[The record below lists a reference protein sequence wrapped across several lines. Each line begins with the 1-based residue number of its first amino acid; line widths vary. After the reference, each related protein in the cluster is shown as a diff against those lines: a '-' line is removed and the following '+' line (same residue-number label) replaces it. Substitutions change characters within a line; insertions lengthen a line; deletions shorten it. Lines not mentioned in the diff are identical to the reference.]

1 MKLLTLIIIF
11 LFSFAK
17 TKVGIPIISSS
28 KIVVSPSININC
40 TVGTIQVCHDSEHRL
55 CHCKIDFDSNPL
67 KTAKKFTNGTNLQW
81 LENSKKFTPICMKI
95 YDPKKPLGCPVGYRL
110 TNYKSNSSILV
121 PYCTK
126 YLTYEYERIPFGTNF
141 TKSKKLHGGNT
152 KNKVIHRSKNI
163 YLLSH
168 EAKIRLGYTHNKTTA
183 IKIIKNKK

>member
-55 CHCKIDFDSNPL
+55 CHCKIDFDSSPL
-67 KTAKKFTNGTNLQW
+67 KTEKKCTNGTILQW
-81 LENSKKFTPICMKI
+81 LENSKKFTPTCMKI
-95 YDPKKPLGCPVGYRL
+95 YDPKKPLGCPNGYRL
-110 TNYKSNSSILV
+110 TNYKTTSSILV

-126 YLTYEYERIPFGTNF
+126 DKRIP
-141 TKSKKLHGGNT
+141 SR
-152 KNKVIHRSKNI
+152 IINI
-163 YLLSH
+163 PQESRNIDIRNLYLLS
-168 EAKIRLGYTHNKTTA
+168 NKSKEKMGFTPKKN
-183 IKIIKNKK
+183 INKNKK